1 MNIDV
6 DYFIKSNIK
15 NTWINLISG
24 LYSNELF
31 VLILVY
37 IPYHI

>member
-15 NTWINLISG
+15 NTWINLISE
-24 LYSNELF
+24 LYSNKLS